1 MRTWIKRTLI
11 GLFGTSILLGGL
23 AACGHRHQGWGGAQV
38 SAEDA
43 AEWRERVLQ
52 RAAKELQ
59 LDGTQQQRLGTVF
72 DTLREQRNA
81 LVGSTPD
88 PRAELRTLIAGE
100 RFDSTR
106 AQALVEQKVDA
117 LRGGS
122 PQTIAALAA
131 FYDGLNPQQQQKLR
145 DFIDK
150 RGRGGWRS

>member
-1 MRTWIKRTLI
+1 MA
-11 GLFGTSILLGGL
+11 G
-23 AACGHRHQGWGGAQV
+23 AARRSAPKTPPNGA
-38 SAEDA
+38 SAL
-43 AEWRERVLQ
+43 LQ
-52 RAAKELQ
+52 RASKELQ
-59 LDGTQQQRLGTVF
+59 LDAAQQQRLGTVF

-106 AQALVEQKVDA
+106 AQALVEQKVNA

-145 DFIDK
+145 DFMDK